1 MALYTFYLGGELGGL
16 LKSTLHPVLMH
27 HPLRLPPLRGPS
39 LVEHQCLPH
48 PYEAVLHIDWLVPSG
63 GLPET
68 GRRCSVGASARR
80 VLLVLV
86 TEEVPLVLLFI
97 SNLAFFWL
105 NNIHRSWFI
114 RA

>member
-48 PYEAVLHIDWLVPSG
+48 PYQCPSPRHCPILPSSLPVTRHRGPVRPLPRCIFSILEA
-63 GLPET
+63 
-68 GRRCSVGASARR
+68 
-80 VLLVLV
+80 
-86 TEEVPLVLLFI
+86 EEVPLPRP
-97 SNLAFFWL
+97 
-105 NNIHRSWFI
+105 H
-114 RA
+114 